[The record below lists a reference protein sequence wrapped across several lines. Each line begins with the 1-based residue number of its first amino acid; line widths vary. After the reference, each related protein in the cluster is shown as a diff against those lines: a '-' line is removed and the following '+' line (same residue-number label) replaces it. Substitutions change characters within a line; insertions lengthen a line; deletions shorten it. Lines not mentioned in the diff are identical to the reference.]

1 VRGEEVHLT
10 VEPDLLFWQ
19 VVIRLRGRQQPV
31 SLEVLVFVEEVGSE
45 TLVEGRL
52 VGIGLEVEMLI

>member
-1 VRGEEVHLT
+1 M
-10 VEPDLLFWQ
+10 
-19 VVIRLRGRQQPV
+19 